1 MISPMSI
8 RGTAD
13 DLHIGGEN
21 QMEQSTQDVKLGRF
35 LSLVLRHNPLAAGI
49 ALDEHGWA
57 NVEELLAGV
66 RRTGRHIDMDT
77 LERIVREN
85 NKQRY
90 SFNEDHT
97 KIRANQGH
105 SLAVDVE
112 LKQED
117 PPQYLY
123 HGKADRFLAAIQR
136 EGIQKMSRQ
145 YVHLSGSYQTA
156 VEVGRRHGF
165 PVVITIDAKAMV
177 QDGIHFYLAENG
189 VWLCEDV
196 PPKYFRT
203 L

>member
-1 MISPMSI
+1 
-8 RGTAD
+8 
-13 DLHIGGEN
+13 
-21 QMEQSTQDVKLGRF
+21 MEQRAQDVKLGRF

-66 RRTGRHIDMDT
+66 RRTGRHIDMET

-105 SLAVDVE
+105 SLPVDVE
-112 LKQED
+112 LKQAD

-123 HGKADRFLAAIQR
+123 HGTADRFLASIQQA
-136 EGIQKMSRQ
+136 GIQKMSRQ
-145 YVHLSGSYQTA
+145 YVHLSSSYQTA
-156 VEVGRRHGF
+156 VEVGRRHGS

-177 QDGIHFYLAENG
+177 RDGIHFYLAENG
-189 VWLCEDV
+189 VWLCEEV
-196 PPKYFRT
+196 PPKYFI